1 MNLTPFR
8 SSPVDIKYDILGS
21 TTAPSAEIT
30 PRGTMMILSAQ
41 SKKPSWALLESRPM
55 RILSNTLYTLV
66 AIGERTKSHLVL
78 NAVSAYKL
86 WDVETCD
93 MLLHIGPQHHLRN
106 KVSER
111 HYRNI

>member
-1 MNLTPFR
+1 MRQIAIIIEKDIVERMNLTPFR

-41 SKKPSWALLESRPM
+41 SKKPSWALLESKPM

-66 AIGERTKSHLVL
+66 AIRGTNKITLGFKCRISLQ
-78 NAVSAYKL
+78 NFGMWKL
-86 WDVETCD
+86 AICFFT
-93 MLLHIGPQHHLRN
+93 
-106 KVSER
+106 
-111 HYRNI
+111 